1 MKKGDTRNLTLSCF
15 NTDSNEGNN
24 NNVSINRNSIYK
36 IERYMSKRQNT
47 NVKFKNVWVK
57 NKFSSCD
64 FNSVKSE
71 QVNFNKGLLDR
82 INSIKHKISEGLYRN
97 SLLKKINTQKAYLD
111 EMKNKKNNCKSKKI
125 YENKILYN
133 DNKENISPQFLIK
146 VNKNKY
152 YGNI

>member
-1 MKKGDTRNLTLSCF
+1 MKFFSIFKKLS
-15 NTDSNEGNN
+15 
-24 NNVSINRNSIYK
+24 
-36 IERYMSKRQNT
+36 
-47 NVKFKNVWVK
+47 FKNIWIK

-111 EMKNKKNNCKSKKI
+111 EMINKNNNCKSKKI
-125 YENKILYN
+125 YENKIIYS

-146 VNKNKY
+146 VNKSKY
-152 YGNI
+152 YGNIKSQLSINTDIGYNRKFPSDIK